1 MSGFAVNG
9 NLAEL
14 AIETQSAVDVPA
26 SAPAYSHQLFSGR
39 AAPAAQYANIDVTD
53 ISTALPMV
61 WKTVQDGVVNA
72 VIPAFP
78 GSIGKYIKGI
88 LPTDTKTGASDPW
101 THTFDPSGS
110 AVYET
115 FFGTMPGPLYERFDN
130 GVISEVVFAFGDDK
144 LLKVTV
150 TGFCKT
156 STRLASVYTPVVA
169 EIIAPTAEFLH
180 TNGAIFKFTVGAT
193 PATDVVDNIQSGTLT
208 IARPVNPVP
217 TADTFLTNYF
227 NRGRLNV
234 SADLTFVYKDN
245 AYYNSAFYGGPTGTT
260 PSATVP
266 SASLD
271 FKFPCLN
278 NANHD
283 LQIKMPW
290 LQMQVDAPEPNVD
303 GSEHM
308 LHVICSSIR
317 PTSGTLVSVVVRNG
331 VTSAY

>member
-1 MSGFAVNG
+1 MPGFAVNG

-14 AIETQSAVDVPA
+14 ALETQSAVDSPA

-39 AAPAAQYANIDVTD
+39 AAPAAQFANIDVTD
-53 ISTALPMV
+53 ISNALPMV
-61 WKTVQDGVVNA
+61 WKTVQDGRVNA

-88 LPTDTKTGASDPW
+88 LPTDTKTGSSDPW

-130 GVISEVVFAFGDDK
+130 GVISEVVFAFGEDK

-156 STRLASVYTPVVA
+156 STRLTSVYTPVTV
-169 EIIAPTAEFLH
+169 EIIAPTAEFFH
-180 TNGAIFKFTVGAT
+180 TNGAVFKFTVGAT

-208 IARPVNPVP
+208 IARPVTPVP
-217 TADTFLTNYF
+217 TADTFTTNYF
-227 NRGRLNV
+227 NRSRLNV
-234 SADLTFVYKDN
+234 SADLTFVFKDLS
-245 AYYNSAFYGGPTGTT
+245 YYNSAFYGGPSGTAPT
-260 PSATVP
+260 SAVP

-271 FKFPCLN
+271 FTFPCLN
-278 NANHD
+278 SATHT

-290 LQMQVDAPEPNVD
+290 LQMQVDPPDPNVD
-303 GSEHM
+303 GTEHM
-308 LHVICSSIR
+308 LHVVCSSIR
-317 PTSGTLVSVVVRNG
+317 PTSGQIVSVVLKNAAS
-331 VTSAY
+331 TAY